1 MPLAQIKCDDATEKL
16 LGVMRDE
23 RNFVNTVFDATNSI
37 IAVIDKNGSMIRF
50 NKAAEEFTG
59 YSRDEVKE
67 PMFWA
72 NFLRVE
78 QRGGVQALFEAAKN
92 GVVKSRY
99 ENYWVSKSGENR
111 LFDWTNSL
119 IMGEDGAMTHLVT
132 VGVDITE
139 RNKAEIEL
147 IRAKKEAD
155 EANKAKSQFLA
166 NMSHEIR
173 TPMNAIIGFSE
184 LVLDTKLEAEQREY
198 IEQINSSSKFLLGV
212 INDILDFSK
221 IEADKLEFEYV
232 VFRLNEIVSKL
243 ATIFAKTALDKGL
256 KLLFN
261 IDPSAPKYVKGDLFR
276 ITQALANLI
285 SNAIKF
291 SENGRVELS
300 INQTKAASLK
310 SALEFVVKDTGIGMG
325 ADELSKLFQ
334 PFTQAD
340 ISTTRKYGGTGL
352 GLAITKKI
360 VEGMNGT
367 ISVESKQGEG
377 SIFRFVLEL
386 ETPSINEAKA
396 DESYDNLTKHLSHI
410 GDETTKKIL
419 KKVAT
424 PPKMTLNGVKILL
437 VEDNEINQ
445 EVAKKMLSRIGA
457 TVELANNGKEGVDK
471 INANPNGY
479 DIVLMDIQMPIM
491 GGYEAS
497 KLIKEKNAALVVIA
511 LTAAVMA
518 EDREKAVQAGM
529 DDYISKPIYMDEL
542 YRIVEK
548 WSKKPQACHIET
560 DAYIDFEELSFVL
573 GKDEAL
579 MRRLLESFL
588 KELSDVFGNLESEL
602 NNTTKDTGALLH
614 ALKGVC
620 GNIRAVKSAKSVEK
634 IEYDLKKGEPIK
646 NSDIAELLH
655 SIEKLKE
662 AISEKL
668 KQDVK
673 PTIERLAQKELE
685 IAIYDIKG
693 KLKNSEMVDFL
704 SVERVYFSLDG
715 MMEKADLQRWKDFI
729 DSFEYDKALAMM
741 NDWTID

>member
-92 GVVKSRY
+92 GVVKNRY

-139 RNKAEIEL
+139 RKKAEIEL

-232 VFRLNEIVSKL
+232 VFRLNEVVSKL
-243 ATIFAKTALDKGL
+243 ATIFAKTALNKGL

-276 ITQALANLI
+276 ITQALANLV

-310 SALEFVVKDTGIGMG
+310 SALEFAVKDTGIGMG
-325 ADELSKLFQ
+325 AEELSKLFQ

-497 KLIKEKNAALVVIA
+497 KLIKEKNAALAVIA

-560 DAYIDFEELSFVL
+560 DAYIDFEELSFAL

-588 KELSDVFGNLESEL
+588 KELNGAFANLESEL

-662 AISEKL
+662 AIGEKL

-673 PTIERLAQKELE
+673 PTVERLTQKELE

-693 KLKNSEMVDFL
+693 KLKKSEMVDFL
-704 SVERVYFSLDG
+704 SVERVYFSLEG
-715 MMEKADLQRWKDFI
+715 MIEKADLQSWKDFI